1 MRKSLYMTTAL
12 AAAGM
17 LAFGATGAVAGSHT
31 GGKIKIGLGGF
42 LNTYVGF
49 AEQDGSFEST
59 NNNPAR
65 VGYDSINII
74 NDSEVYFTGGTK
86 LDNGVG
92 VNVIIQMEG
101 DPSGGNGAI
110 DESYVKLTGGF
121 GDLRIGSTKFASF
134 VLRHGAP
141 GAGAVAM
148 GNPDTNNYVVKPANN
163 SLSGGQGTH
172 IGGGDQL
179 KAVYITPKINGFRV
193 GASYVPSTTN
203 ADTMPATGG
212 NAGTQTQMYDIVGSY
227 ENKLGGMNLKADIAA
242 YREQG
247 TAANSIDGR
256 RFGITMGFGAVT
268 VGGSVLNEDAVDAG
282 QSILAA
288 NPDMESMDAGI
299 SYAMSPA
306 TKIGLTYFNAKKDNA
321 SGTAGEDNVTKI
333 GAGINHS
340 LGSGV
345 TFVGS
350 LANVDFEDEST
361 ADADN
366 NGGWLAVAGIK
377 VGF

>member
-42 LNTYVGF
+42 LNTYIGY

-148 GNPDTNNYVVKPANN
+148 GNPDTNNWIVKPANN
-163 SLSGGQGTH
+163 SLSGAQGTH

-212 NAGTQTQMYDIVGSY
+212 NSGTETQMYDIVGSY

-282 QSILAA
+282 QSTLAA

-299 SYAMSPA
+299 TYAMSPA

-350 LANVDFEDEST
+350 IANVDFEDEST

>member
-12 AAAGM
+12 AAAGL
-17 LAFGATGAVAGSHT
+17 LAFGAADANAK
-31 GGKIKIGLGGF
+31 KIKIGLGGF

-59 NNNPAR
+59 NSNPAR
-65 VGYDSINII
+65 VGYDSLNIVS
-74 NDSEVYFTGGTK
+74 DSEVYFKGGTK
-86 LDNGVG
+86 LDNGIG
-92 VNVIIQMEG
+92 VNVVIQMEG
-101 DPSGGNGAI
+101 DPSGANGAI

-121 GDLRIGSTKFASF
+121 GDIRIGSTKFASF
-134 VLRHGAP
+134 VLRHGGP
-141 GAGAVAM
+141 GAGALAM
-148 GNPDTNNYVVKPANN
+148 GNPDTNNWIVKPAAN
-163 SLSGGQGTH
+163 SLSPAQGTH

-179 KAVYITPKINGFRV
+179 KAVYITPKVNGFRV

-203 ADTMPATGG
+203 ANTMPATGG
-212 NAGTQTQMYDIVGSY
+212 NSGTQTQMYDIVASY
-227 ENKLGGMNLKADIAA
+227 ENKLGGMHLKADVAA

-268 VGGSVLNEDAVDAG
+268 IGGSVLNEDAVDTG

-288 NPDMESMDAGI
+288 NPDMESMDAGV
-299 SYAMSPA
+299 SYKMTPA
-306 TKIGLTYFNAKKDNA
+306 TTVGLTYFNAKKDNA
-321 SGTAGEDNVTKI
+321 SGTAGEDSVTKI
-333 GAGINHS
+333 GAGITHS

-345 TFVGS
+345 NFVGT